1 MMLSD
6 FDTAI
11 LTGLCPALPTN
22 KQCQRMNIT
31 KQRRALVRK
40 CRNLKQEVKYDES
53 PKSGEGDACR
63 DK

>member
-11 LTGLCPALPTN
+11 LTGLCLALPAN

-31 KQRRALVRK
+31 KCKRILVCK
-40 CRNLKQEVKYDES
+40 CRSLKQELKYDEL
-53 PKSGEGDACR
+53 PKSGEGDTC
-63 DK
+63 